1 MISTFFYK
9 LLTILSC
16 SKIFLLLNTKTY
28 LTLFLKS
35 DIRLTPLLAF
45 FKKHS
50 STRQTMLTELTV
62 YDEPG
67 KINRFTFI
75 YFLLSIEYN
84 NRLCIKIPSLY
95 SYFESVSKLY
105 LNSSWSEREI
115 RDMFGIFFTNNNDL
129 RRLLTDYGFEGFP
142 LRKDFPLTGYIEVRY
157 DDEVQQILYEP
168 VELAQ
173 EFRLFSLTSPWI

>member
-9 LLTILSC
+9 IITKLLSTKVLLFLDT
-16 SKIFLLLNTKTY
+16 KIYLTFLLRPETKV
-28 LTLFLKS
+28 
-35 DIRLTPLLAF
+35 TPLLYF

-50 STRQTMLTELTV
+50 SIRQSVLTELTV

-67 KINRFTFI
+67 KVNRFTFV

-84 NRLCIKIPSLY
+84 NRICIKIPNPSTF
-95 SYFESVSKLY
+95 FESTSKVY
-105 LNSSWSEREI
+105 LNSSWSEREV

-173 EFRLFSLTSPWI
+173 EFRLFSLTSPWA